1 MAATGL
7 KKVGMGQ
14 QRAEKARHY
23 FVSWFMG
30 SLTHSRSL
38 CVCVGMG
45 VSVIAAA
52 VLISASCSSS
62 VLLFNVAFKSS
73 WDVHSYELT
82 SRYYDVGYV
91 QVTLVGTR
99 WQFKFST

>member
-38 CVCVGMG
+38 CVCVWGW
-45 VSVIAAA
+45 VC
-52 VLISASCSSS
+52 L
-62 VLLFNVAFKSS
+62 
-73 WDVHSYELT
+73 
-82 SRYYDVGYV
+82 
-91 QVTLVGTR
+91 
-99 WQFKFST
+99 